1 LVGSRDE
8 LDPGFVQ
15 NRVLD
20 QSKEIVMSK
29 VCVVAGVGPGN
40 GASFSRRFAAEGY
53 TVVMLARN
61 AAYLEELKSEV
72 KGSLALACDV
82 RDPAAVVDVFERIH
96 REVGSVD
103 VLIYNAGSGEWS
115 SVENTTLEG
124 MESSWQT
131 NALGLLVMGQQVIPS
146 MKANQAGWIVVIGA
160 TASLRGGAQSAA
172 FASAK
177 AAQRS
182 LAQSMG
188 RSLGPAGVHV
198 SYVIVDGIIDLERTR
213 ASRPDLPDEHFMLPD
228 DIAESVYQLTRQQR
242 SAWTFELDLRPFG
255 EKW

>member
-1 LVGSRDE
+1 
-8 LDPGFVQ
+8 
-15 NRVLD
+15 
-20 QSKEIVMSK
+20 MSK

-40 GASFSRRFAAEGY
+40 GASFSRRFASQGY

-61 AAYLEELKSEV
+61 DAYLEELKSEID
-72 KGSLALACDV
+72 GSLAMACDV
-82 RDPAAVVDVFERIH
+82 RDPAAIVGVFDRIH

-103 VLIYNAGSGEWS
+103 VLIYNAGSGDWNN
-115 SVENTTLEG
+115 VESTTLDG
-124 MESSWQT
+124 MESSWRT
-131 NALGLLVMGQQVIPS
+131 NALGLLVAAQQVIPS
-146 MKANQAGWIVVIGA
+146 MKANQIGWIVVIGA
-160 TASLRGGAQSAA
+160 TASLRGGANTAA

-198 SYVIVDGIIDLERTR
+198 SYVIIDGIIDLERTR
-213 ASRPDLPDEHFMLPD
+213 ASRPDLPDEHFMQPD
-228 DIAESVYQLTRQQR
+228 DIAESVYQLTCQHR
-242 SAWTFELDLRPFG
+242 SAWTFELDLRPYG